1 MGLRLDVAILGVVR
15 CTPLG
20 TVINSESTK
29 NSCQVLLENNDTCR
43 QDISPYRSI
52 KKIKYTKNSRELQTR
67 ENEKIQGART
77 DSKNAAG
84 KKEKPSCISEYRE
97 VQIH

>member
-29 NSCQVLLENNDTCR
+29 KFLSSTFRKQRHVVERIYHHTDQYKN
-43 QDISPYRSI
+43 
-52 KKIKYTKNSRELQTR
+52 KIHKEFTRTADTR
-67 ENEKIQGART
+67 E
-77 DSKNAAG
+77 
-84 KKEKPSCISEYRE
+84 RE
-97 VQIH
+97 NTRS